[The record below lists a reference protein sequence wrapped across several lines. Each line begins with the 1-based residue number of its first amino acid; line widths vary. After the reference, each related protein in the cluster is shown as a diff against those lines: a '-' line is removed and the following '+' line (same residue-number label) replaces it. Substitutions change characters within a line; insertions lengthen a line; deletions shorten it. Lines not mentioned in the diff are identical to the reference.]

1 MATINL
7 LPKDLLP
14 NAAALKTATL
24 IKNLITLALAVFVIS
39 VIGLVAYFFLN
50 SLSIKNSSQKQDQ
63 LKTSIK
69 SLEQTEQG
77 LVLVKDRLAFLEQID
92 VKDSGK
98 EETANLAK
106 IYSLIPAGASM
117 SEAVVSKDSLDTTFI
132 APDTSTLSRLMASV
146 VSATDYE
153 RVELL
158 SFSFNPNVGFLTSL
172 SFITK

>member
-1 MATINL
+1 MPVINL

-24 IKNLITLALAVFVIS
+24 IKNLITLALAVFVIA
-39 VIGLVAYFFLN
+39 VIGLVAYFSLN
-50 SLSIKNSSQKQDQ
+50 SLSIRNSNQKQDQ
-63 LKTSIK
+63 LKNSIK
-69 SLEQTEQG
+69 SLEQTEQS
-77 LVLVKDRLAFLEQID
+77 LVLVKDRLTLLGQVNAME
-92 VKDSGK
+92 SGK
-98 EETANLAK
+98 EETANLSQ
-106 IYSLIPAGASM
+106 IYSLIPAEARM
-117 SEAVVSKDSLDTTFI
+117 SEAVIDKNKLDTTFI

-158 SFSFNPNVGFLTSL
+158 SFSFNPNVGFLASL